1 MSINTVGNVIQATPN
16 SVAYA
21 VLEQGGNLNS
31 KLQAS
36 LIDGS
41 SQNVWPLSGYTYF
54 IVRKNAHIGNCDR
67 RKQAMHILYNFY
79 FSPTVQS
86 IALRH
91 GFATLP
97 RFVAKLVTDILIHSV
112 KCTDGTYALA
122 DLMTTAVTDIA
133 VTSFMK
139 PALSVYQPV
148 YAALDKDVTFG
159 LVNSDLSID
168 GWSSFLNNPI
178 TYGSAFT
185 YFPSASKKTAVYSQL
200 KDKVLTSA
208 LVHVPVVIG
217 KSLSLLCIA
226 LKPNI
231 FAL

>member
-1 MSINTVGNVIQATPN
+1 M
-16 SVAYA
+16 
-21 VLEQGGNLNS
+21 
-31 KLQAS
+31 
-36 LIDGS
+36 
-41 SQNVWPLSGYTYF
+41 
-54 IVRKNAHIGNCDR
+54 
-67 RKQAMHILYNFY
+67 
-79 FSPTVQS
+79 
-86 IALRH
+86 
-91 GFATLP
+91 
-97 RFVAKLVTDILIHSV
+97 

-159 LVNSDLSID
+159 LVNSD
-168 GWSSFLNNPI
+168 FLNNPI
-178 TYGSAFT
+178 SYGSVFT